1 MQKNSLYVYVSC
13 VQFLFARFRRT
24 RAFDILRTEAILQ
37 KKKEAKLIRRI
48 FRLSVQAEKEARVRE
63 REERKAKIRESKE
76 KKGGARVGGGENEEN
91 MNNTNKDSTEDPN
104 EANEGSVDATSAIVD
119 ENADSA
125 SEDESEEDS
134 ADESDDDDDDSDDD
148 DDAPLPREWPRSK
161 SQLIVDKVSS

>member
-76 KKGGARVGGGENEEN
+76 KKG
-91 MNNTNKDSTEDPN
+91 SP
-104 EANEGSVDATSAIVD
+104 
-119 ENADSA
+119 
-125 SEDESEEDS
+125 
-134 ADESDDDDDDSDDD
+134 
-148 DDAPLPREWPRSK
+148 
-161 SQLIVDKVSS
+161 